1 MAKDR
6 LKVIPLGGL
15 GEIGKNMLALELGGD
30 IIAIDCGLMFPKEE
44 MLGVDLVIPD
54 ISYLQERKDHLR
66 GIIITHGHED
76 HTGALPYVLPKL
88 DVPVYATALTRGLI
102 QAKLKEHG
110 VKARLE
116 VVRPGAEVRL
126 GAFRV
131 RFYQVSH
138 SIPDAVGLIIHTP
151 LGTIVHS
158 GDFKL
163 DHTPVDGRPTDLS
176 RLAQAGTEGVLL
188 LFSDST
194 YVELPGYT
202 PSEKVVGETL
212 DRIMAE
218 APGRVIITTFAS
230 LVSRTQQVLQSA
242 ARHGRK
248 VFVLG
253 RSMQDTVKI
262 ATKLKYLE
270 IPPGTLGQ
278 LEELPGLPL
287 SKVVLLTTGSQ
298 GEPTSALVR
307 IARGD
312 HPRVRILAGDTV
324 VISASPVPGNE
335 ALVNRTIDALFRL
348 GARVLYD
355 KLAQVHVHGH
365 GSQEEL
371 KLLINLVRPKYFVP
385 IHGEY
390 RHLSLHASLAQSLGM
405 PKENTFVLEDG
416 DTLEIGPRGGLV
428 MEHLPIGSIYVDGLG
443 GVGPVV
449 LRDRQSLAQ
458 DGVVMVILTLERR
471 SGRLV
476 GRPDVVS
483 RGFVEEKEWQA
494 LAERSRDLLARQLG
508 HGKMEG
514 FVQDRVKDVLGR
526 FFYQETHR
534 QPMVLPVVVEV

>member
-54 ISYLQERKDHLR
+54 ISYLQERKDRLR

-116 VVRPGAEVRL
+116 VVRPGGEVRL

-163 DHTPVDGRPTDLS
+163 DHTPVDGRTTDLS

-287 SKVVLLTTGSQ
+287 PKVVLLTTGSQ

-335 ALVNRTIDALFRL
+335 ALVNRTINALFRL

-405 PKENTFVLEDG
+405 PKENTIVLEDG

-428 MEHLPIGSIYVDGLG
+428 IEHLPIGSIYVDGLG

-458 DGVVMVILTLERR
+458 DGVVMVILTRERR

-508 HGKMEG
+508 HGRIEG
-514 FVQDRVKDVLGR
+514 LVQDRVKDVLGR

>member
-30 IIAIDCGLMFPKEE
+30 IIAIDCGLMFPKEG

-54 ISYLQERKDHLR
+54 ISYLQERKDRLR

-88 DVPVYATALTRGLI
+88 DVPVYATTLTRGLI

-116 VVRPGAEVRL
+116 VVRPGGEVRL

-131 RFYQVSH
+131 GFYQVSH
-138 SIPDAVGLIIHTP
+138 SIPDGVGLIIHTP

-163 DHTPVDGRPTDLS
+163 DHTPVDGRLTDLS
-176 RLAQAGTEGVLL
+176 RLAKAGTDGVLL

-230 LVSRTQQVLQSA
+230 LVSRTQQVLRSA

-287 SKVVLLTTGSQ
+287 PKVVLLITGSQ

-324 VISASPVPGNE
+324 VISASPIPGNE
-335 ALVNRTIDALFRL
+335 ALINRTIDALFRL
-348 GARVLYD
+348 GAQVLYD
-355 KLAQVHVHGH
+355 KLARVHVHGH

-371 KLLINLVRPKYFVP
+371 KLLINLVHPKYFVP

-405 PKENTFVLEDG
+405 PKENTVVLEDG

-428 MEHLPIGSIYVDGLG
+428 MEHLPISSIYVDGLG

-449 LRDRQSLAQ
+449 LRDRQSLAH
-458 DGVVMVILTLERR
+458 DGVVMVILTRERR

-494 LAERSRDLLARQLG
+494 LAERSRDLLTRQLG
-508 HGKMEG
+508 HGKIEG
-514 FVQDRVKDVLGR
+514 LVQDRVKDVLGR

>member
-1 MAKDR
+1 MTKDR

-54 ISYLQERKDHLR
+54 ISYLQERKDRLR

-88 DVPVYATALTRGLI
+88 DVPVYATTLTRGLI

-138 SIPDAVGLIIHTP
+138 SIPDGVGLIIHTP

-230 LVSRTQQVLQSA
+230 LVSRTQQVLRSA

-253 RSMQDTVKI
+253 RSMEDTVKI

-287 SKVVLLTTGSQ
+287 PKVVLLTTGSQ

-335 ALVNRTIDALFRL
+335 ALVNRTINALFRL

-405 PKENTFVLEDG
+405 PRENTIVLEDG

-458 DGVVMVILTLERR
+458 DGVVMVILTRERR

-508 HGKMEG
+508 HGRIEG
-514 FVQDRVKDVLGR
+514 LVQDRVKDVLGR

>member
-30 IIAIDCGLMFPKEE
+30 IMAIDCGLMFPKEE

-54 ISYLQERKDHLR
+54 ISYLQQRKDRLR

-88 DVPVYATALTRGLI
+88 DVPVYSTPLTRGLI
-102 QAKLKEHG
+102 QVKLKEHG

-116 VVRPGAEVRL
+116 VVRPGAEVSL

-131 RFYQVSH
+131 EFCQVCH

-163 DHTPVDGRPTDLS
+163 DHTPVDGRLTDFS
-176 RLAQAGTEGVLL
+176 RLAQAGTAGVLL

-202 PSEKVVGETL
+202 PSEKMVGETL

-262 ATKLKYLE
+262 ATKLKYLG
-270 IPPGTLGQ
+270 IPPATLGQ
-278 LEELPGLPL
+278 LEELPGMPLP
-287 SKVVLLTTGSQ
+287 KVVLLTTGSQ

-312 HPRVRILAGDTV
+312 HPKVRILAGDTV
-324 VISASPVPGNE
+324 VISASPIPGNE
-335 ALVNRTIDALFRL
+335 ALINRTIDALFRL

-385 IHGEY
+385 VHGEY

-416 DTLEIGPRGGLV
+416 DTLEIGPRGGRV
-428 MEHLPIGSIYVDGLG
+428 TGHLPIGSIYVDGLG

-449 LRDRQSLAQ
+449 LRDRQSLAR
-458 DGVVMVILTLERR
+458 DGVVMVILTRERR
-471 SGRLV
+471 SGQLV

-494 LAERSRDLLARQLG
+494 LAERSRDLLAHQLG
-508 HGKMEG
+508 HGRTEG
-514 FVQDRVKDVLGR
+514 FVRDRVRDVLGQ

-534 QPMVLPVVVEV
+534 QPMILPVVVEV